1 MIESFETVFA
11 APVEKLTRD
20 EIISILLEDDLDYG
34 DIYGFKSFI
43 SAILLDGFI
52 GYLKETDQE
61 LQDEYNERR
70 NQALMDYGTD
80 EENGMTGE
88 NHELL

>member
-1 MIESFETVFA
+1 
-11 APVEKLTRD
+11 
-20 EIISILLEDDLDYG
+20 
-34 DIYGFKSFI
+34 
-43 SAILLDGFI
+43 LLDGFI